1 MPNSRL
7 FSHLALFAAA
17 FVACAT
23 ATTGHAD
30 EPLKIN
36 PLLFEQ
42 PGFDFGA
49 SEGEPEISVTLT
61 PSNAKPGDEV
71 VLEVKL
77 GVPAGSYT
85 YSVNPNLLG
94 STKIVIGNTV
104 GLDAVGKKTFTPDHA
119 PKALFD
125 ETLEQQVEK
134 HLGDV
139 TWKRVFR
146 IRPDADLSQ
155 VAVSGTIQLQV
166 CNDRRCLPIRQNIN
180 VALQTVTA
188 DSDSE
193 VSTKSIT
200 FVHEETP
207 EFRGKPG
214 AATVRIEISPT
225 DARPG
230 DRVMMAVSITVKEG
244 WHTYSITLEKGPGGL
259 PTTIDLKQLKGLV
272 PVGDN
277 WKASAKPEEKL
288 LETTDSSRILEVH
301 HGTIRWTRE
310 FRVADDA
317 TSYGVGGLVQY
328 MTCEKRR
335 CLPPKR
341 VTFELG
347 NLQGAAKVAISSY
360 GNPVATVGTELP
372 SEFEVIDADSAGG
385 LPWFLFSAFIGGMIL
400 NIMPCVLPVLAIK
413 VMSFVQQAGES
424 RSRIL
429 TLNLAYAGG
438 VILVFLILASLAV
451 GVGLGWGGL
460 FQNSTF
466 NLVMACVIFAMGLSL
481 LGVFELPVPGFVG
494 ASAGGQHQE
503 GLTGAFM
510 TGILATLLATPCSGP
525 FLGATLGWSVRQS
538 PAIVY
543 LVWTTMGL
551 GMAFPYVVFGLFPH
565 AIKWLPKPGNWMVR
579 MKEFAGFILM
589 GTVIFFIYFMQQ
601 AYVVPLLI
609 MLLGIG
615 LALWMIGNL
624 YDVTSPI
631 RKKTTVRVVS
641 FALAAVICGF
651 GYSMTN
657 TSVDTAKLP
666 WEEFS
671 EAKLQAALAEKK
683 TVLVDFTADWCMT
696 CKTVEKFALNTPETK
711 ELIEQ
716 HDIVTLYADYTHQS
730 PEIKRWLEK
739 FDSVSVPLT
748 VIFPG
753 NQPNRPIVIRD
764 VYTKTKLLKT
774 LNAAVGTPSPA
785 TKQASL
791 PQSASR

>member
-1 MPNSRL
+1 MPHSRL
-7 FSHLALFAAA
+7 FSHLALFACA
-17 FVACAT
+17 FVACAA
-23 ATTGHAD
+23 ATVGRAD
-30 EPLKIN
+30 EPIKIN

-49 SEGEPEISVTLT
+49 ADDEPEITVTLT

-71 VLEVKL
+71 TLAVKL
-77 GVPAGSYT
+77 TIPVGSYS
-85 YSVNPNLLG
+85 YSVNPKLLG
-94 STKIVIGNTV
+94 STKIIVGETV
-104 GLDAVGKKTFTPDHA
+104 GLEAVGKKTFTPDHA

-125 ETLEQQVEK
+125 EMLEQQVEK

-146 IRPDADLSQ
+146 IRSDADLSQ

-166 CNDRRCLPIRQNIN
+166 CNKRRCLPIKQTIN
-180 VALQTVTA
+180 VALQ
-188 DSDSE
+188 SDTSDPGNK
-193 VSTKSIT
+193 VATPPVT

-207 EFRGKPG
+207 DFRGRPG
-214 AATVRIEISPT
+214 SATVRIGISPT
-225 DARPG
+225 DAKPG
-230 DRVMMAVSITVKEG
+230 DRVTLAVSITVKEG
-244 WHTYSITLEKGPGGL
+244 WHTYSITQKKGPGGL

-272 PVGDN
+272 PIGDN
-277 WKASAKPEEKL
+277 WEADAVPEEKTL
-288 LETTDSSRILEVH
+288 KVADEDRILELH

-317 TSYGVGGLVQY
+317 KSYGVGGRVQY
-328 MTCEKRR
+328 MTCDEEK

-341 VTFELG
+341 IAFGLG
-347 NLQGAAKVAISSY
+347 DLRGAATVSITSN
-360 GNPVATVGTELP
+360 GNPVAKTDTKLP
-372 SEFEVIDADSAGG
+372 TEFEISDADSAGG
-385 LPWFLFSAFIGGMIL
+385 LPWFLFSAFLGGMIL

-424 RSRIL
+424 RGRIL
-429 TLNLAYAGG
+429 TLNLSYVGG

-494 ASAGGQHQE
+494 ASAGGQQRE

-615 LALWMIGNL
+615 LALWMVGNL
-624 YDVTSPI
+624 YDVTSP
-631 RKKTTVRVVS
+631 KKHKMTVRITS
-641 FALAAVICGF
+641 FALATVICGF

-657 TSVDTAKLP
+657 TGVDTAELP

-671 EAKLQAALAEKK
+671 EAKLEAALAENK

-711 ELIEQ
+711 RLIEQ

-774 LNAAVGTPSPA
+774 LTAAVEAGPPTM
-785 TKQASL
+785 KQASL
-791 PQSASR
+791 PQSASQ

>member
-7 FSHLALFAAA
+7 FSHLALFACA

-42 PGFDFGA
+42 PGFDIGA
-49 SEGEPEISVTLT
+49 SDAEPEITASLT
-61 PSNAKPGDEV
+61 PGNAKPGDEV
-71 VLEVKL
+71 TLSVKL
-77 GVPAGSYT
+77 GVPSGSYT
-85 YSVNPNLLG
+85 YSVNPKLLG
-94 STKIVIGNTV
+94 STKIVIGETV
-104 GLDAVGKKTFTPDHA
+104 GLEAVGKKTFTPDHA

-125 ETLEQQVEK
+125 ETLEMQVEK

-146 IRPDADLSQ
+146 IRSDADLSQ
-155 VAVSGTIQLQV
+155 VAVKGTIQLQV
-166 CNDRRCLPIRQNIN
+166 CNDRRCLPIKQDIN
-180 VALQTVTA
+180 VALQTDTA
-188 DSDSE
+188 DPGQE
-193 VSTKSIT
+193 VSTTPVT

-207 EFRGKPG
+207 EFLGKPG
-214 AATVRIEISPT
+214 AASVRVEISPA
-225 DARPG
+225 DAKPG
-230 DRVMMAVSITVKEG
+230 DRVTLAVNIIVKEG
-244 WHTYSITLEKGPGGL
+244 WHTYSITMEKGPGGL
-259 PTTIDLKQLKGLV
+259 PTTIDLKKLQGLV
-272 PVGDN
+272 PMDDT
-277 WKASAKPEEKL
+277 WTASSEPEEKPL
-288 LETTDSSRILEVH
+288 DSDPNRILEVH

-328 MTCEKRR
+328 MTCEKNR
-335 CLPPKR
+335 CMPPKR
-341 VTFELG
+341 VTFALG
-347 NLQGAAKVAISSY
+347 NLQDAATVAVSSSDK
-360 GNPVATVGTELP
+360 PVATVGSEFP
-372 SEFEVIDADSAGG
+372 QEFEVTDSDSASG
-385 LPWFLFSAFIGGMIL
+385 LPWFLFSAFLGGMIL

-494 ASAGGQHQE
+494 ASAGGQHRE

-538 PAIVY
+538 PPIVY

-601 AYVVPLLI
+601 AYVVPLLV

-624 YDVTSPI
+624 YDVTSHI
-631 RKKTTVRVVS
+631 KHKMTVRITS

-651 GYSMTN
+651 GFSLTN
-657 TSVDTAKLP
+657 TTVSTAKLP

-711 ELIEQ
+711 RLIEQ

-730 PEIKRWLEK
+730 PEIK
-739 FDSVSVPLT
+739 
-748 VIFPG
+748 
-753 NQPNRPIVIRD
+753 
-764 VYTKTKLLKT
+764 
-774 LNAAVGTPSPA
+774 
-785 TKQASL
+785 
-791 PQSASR
+791 

>member
-1 MPNSRL
+1 MPIPRL
-7 FSHLALFAAA
+7 FSQLALVTAA
-17 FVACAT
+17 FVACAA
-23 ATTGHAD
+23 ATVGHAD

-42 PGFDFGA
+42 PGFGFGA
-49 SEGEPEISVTLT
+49 ADDEPEITVSLT

-71 VLEVKL
+71 VLAVTL
-77 GVPAGSYT
+77 RIPVGSYS
-85 YSVNPNLLG
+85 YSVNPKL
-94 STKIVIGNTV
+94 VGNTQIIV
-104 GLDAVGKKTFTPDHA
+104 EEAIGLEAVGKKTFTPDHA
-119 PKALFD
+119 PKAVFD
-125 ETLEQQVEK
+125 ELLEQQVEK

-146 IRPDADLSQ
+146 IRSDADLSR
-155 VAVSGTIQLQV
+155 VAVKGTIQLQV
-166 CNDRRCLPIRQNIN
+166 CNDRRCLPIKQTIQ
-180 VALQTVTA
+180 VALQTDTA
-188 DSDSE
+188 GSGNEFATTPAS
-193 VSTKSIT
+193 

-214 AATVRIEISPT
+214 PATVRIEISPT
-225 DARPG
+225 DAKPG
-230 DRVMMAVSITVKEG
+230 DRVTLAVSITVKEG
-244 WHTYSITLEKGPGGL
+244 WHTYSITQKKGPGGL
-259 PTTIDLKQLKGLV
+259 PTTIDLNELSGLV
-272 PVGDN
+272 PIDDT
-277 WKASAKPEEKL
+277 WKANAVPEEKPL
-288 LETTDSSRILEVH
+288 KIGDDEYILELH

-310 FRVADDA
+310 FQVAADA
-317 TSYGVGGLVQY
+317 KSYGVGGRVQY
-328 MTCEKRR
+328 MTCDAEK

-341 VTFELG
+341 IAFELG
-347 NLQGAAKVAISSY
+347 DLRNATTVSITSN
-360 GNPVATVGTELP
+360 GNPVAKTGTKLP
-372 SEFEVIDADSAGG
+372 TEFEISDADSAGG
-385 LPWFLFSAFIGGMIL
+385 LSWFLFSAFLGGMIL

-424 RSRIL
+424 RGRIL

-460 FQNSTF
+460 FQNTTF

-481 LGVFELPVPGFVG
+481 LGVFEIPVPGFVG
-494 ASAGGQHQE
+494 ASAGGQHRE

-601 AYVVPLLI
+601 EYVVPLLI

-615 LALWMIGNL
+615 LALWMVGNL

-641 FALAAVICGF
+641 FALATVICGF

-657 TSVDTAKLP
+657 TGDNTAELP

-671 EAKLQAALAEKK
+671 EAKLQAALAENK
-683 TVLVDFTADWCMT
+683 TVLVDFTADWCMS
-696 CKTVEKFALNTPETK
+696 CKYTKGKALEVKPVIRKLADVDGVAFLADWTQYDKTITK
-711 ELIEQ
+711 VL
-716 HDIVTLYADYTHQS
+716 HS
-730 PEIKRWLEK
+730 FKRGG
-739 FDSVSVPLT
+739 VPL
-748 VIFPG
+748 VL
-753 NQPNRPIVIRD
+753 
-764 VYTKTKLLKT
+764 VYPPEGEAIILPPVMSGPEKVLEALDKAGKL
-774 LNAAVGTPSPA
+774 SP
-785 TKQASL
+785 
-791 PQSASR
+791 